1 MSFSLD
7 LRQCETLVL
16 NLAEDVERRESVVDL
31 CERLGLSY
39 QLIDALKCSPGR
51 IGCGL
56 SHLKALRQA
65 DPTRPTLVLE
75 DDIAITE
82 DFAAVLTVPDDAD
95 AVYLGVSAYGAVE
108 MIDYIGFTG
117 RLLADEASDGLMRV
131 YNLLAAHATV
141 YLTER
146 YRRAAIEAIVESI
159 VDRDW
164 DPDRGLAMIQA
175 DFNVYAVQHPAF
187 YQAAALQTPSRAQSQ
202 EDATRVVLEPSRIGA
217 VEPIFLGEVAH
228 DIRIERQDGRL
239 KWVWAGAEP
248 D

>member
-39 QLIDALKCSPGR
+39 QLIDALKCSPGH

-75 DDIAITE
+75 DDIAVTE
-82 DFAAVLTVPDDAD
+82 DFASVLTVPDDAD
-95 AVYLGVSAYGAVE
+95 AVYLGCSTYGAIELV
-108 MIDYIGFTG
+108 DYIGFTG
-117 RLLADEASDGLMRV
+117 RLLADDAGGGLLRV
-131 YNLLAAHATV
+131 FNLLSTHAIV

-146 YRRAAIEAIVESI
+146 YRRRAVEAITECLVH
-159 VDRDW
+159 RDW
-164 DPDRGLAMIQA
+164 DPDRGLAMVQS
-175 DFNVYAVQHPAF
+175 DFNVYALRRPAF
-187 YQAAALQTPSRAQSQ
+187 YQAAGLQQAGRAEQQ
-202 EDATRVVLEPSRIGA
+202 ESNTRVELNPLPIGA
-217 VEPIFLGEVAH
+217 VEPIWLEGVAH
-228 DIRIERQDGRL
+228 AIRIERHEDRL
-239 KWVWAGAEP
+239 MWVWA
-248 D
+248 

>member
-39 QLIDALKCSPGR
+39 QLVDALKCSPGR
-51 IGCGL
+51 IGCGP

-65 DPTRPTLVLE
+65 DKTRPTLVLE
-75 DDIAITE
+75 DDIAATE
-82 DFAAVLTVPDDAD
+82 DFAPVLTVPDDAD

-175 DFNVYAVQHPAF
+175 DFNVYAVQRPAF
-187 YQAAALQTPSRAQSQ
+187 YQAAALQMPGRAEAQENATLLTLTPLPVG
-202 EDATRVVLEPSRIGA
+202 T
-217 VEPIFLGEVAH
+217 VEPIWLDGVAH
-228 DIRIERQDGRL
+228 NIRIERHDNRL
-239 KWVWAGAEP
+239 RWVWA
-248 D
+248 

>member
-65 DPTRPTLVLE
+65 DTTRPTLILE
-75 DDIAITE
+75 DDIAVTE

-175 DFNVYAVQHPAF
+175 EFNVYAVQRPAF
-187 YQAAALQTPSRAQSQ
+187 YQAAALQMPGRAESQ
-202 EDATRVVLEPSRIGA
+202 EHATLLTLTPLPVGT
-217 VEPIFLGEVAH
+217 VEPIWLDGVAH
-228 DIRIERQDGRL
+228 NIRIERHDNRL
-239 KWVWAGAEP
+239 RWVWA
-248 D
+248 